1 MRATV
6 AAGSAFA
13 IVRSNTRFFERQRA
27 MSEGKSDSVWSDT
40 MDVAEHERTFEG
52 FVAFTK
58 YGIYGCTV
66 LLILM
71 AIFLL

>member
-1 MRATV
+1 
-6 AAGSAFA
+6 
-13 IVRSNTRFFERQRA
+13 

-40 MDVAEHERTFEG
+40 MDAAEHERTFDG

-58 YGIYGCTV
+58 YGTIGCTV

-71 AIFLL
+71 AVFLL

>member
-1 MRATV
+1 
-6 AAGSAFA
+6 
-13 IVRSNTRFFERQRA
+13 
-27 MSEGKSDSVWSDT
+27 MSEGKSDSAWSDT